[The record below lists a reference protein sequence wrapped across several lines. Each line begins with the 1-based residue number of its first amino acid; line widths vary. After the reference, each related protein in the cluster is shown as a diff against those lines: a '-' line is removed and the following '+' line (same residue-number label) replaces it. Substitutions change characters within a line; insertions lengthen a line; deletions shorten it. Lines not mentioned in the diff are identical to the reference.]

1 LLTAVP
7 TGAARGASVMTDE
20 PMPPDL
26 DVDIPMPSGLKVT
39 TEQPYHMLVVA
50 DFGGSENGT
59 VSGPLKDG
67 VVNLTA
73 DNFDEVMSSACPSVN
88 FTTTDPLAS
97 GNAMVEVD
105 LRFNDFKALQ
115 PENLVQN
122 FAMTRSL
129 AELREQ
135 LVSRMLGKLSS
146 EQLDAAVAKAVGADG
161 GLSWLAESIKWT
173 PSKAA
178 PDPGAVDSLMGQ
190 IDLGDDSGDSD
201 EPPAKSPL
209 GQLVSAAAQDGSS
222 ISHEEAAAIRR
233 TLKEVD
239 RRLSA
244 WLTAILHA
252 PQVQAIESTWRS
264 LAFLVSQIDF
274 RKHIRLSILHAGG
287 DMLESFRS
295 RVIDPVF
302 DEGAMAPDLII
313 VDREF
318 NNNAADLEALDEFAQ
333 HAASLPAVALANVG
347 AGFFGVRY
355 SWQVKTL
362 PPIVNLFDQWQ
373 FAKWKTL
380 RKESYARSLGAVFG
394 RCLLRPPHGREEV
407 KDFKFNYHE
416 EAIADKDLCWA
427 NGVIAVAAAVARSA
441 ADIGWP
447 SAMAGMVHGRV
458 EGFSTAVGGKKGD
471 KQFGPADTD
480 LAQEKIEE
488 LAMAGLNAT
497 VGIRD
502 HDDVLVWNGLTAAF
516 PQRNHPEA
524 FLEISLPYQLF
535 AARISALFFLLKEHL
550 SGLSPDAVA
559 PFVKKHVCDW
569 MGYQGEP
576 DAEQLSVQTR
586 APDDAPNALELAVTV
601 TPPQNILPGAIPVV
615 MGYRLG

>member
-1 LLTAVP
+1 
-7 TGAARGASVMTDE
+7 MTEE

-26 DVDIPMPSGLKVT
+26 DVDIPMPSGLKVS
-39 TEQPYHMLVVA
+39 TEHPYHMLVVA
-50 DFGGSENGT
+50 DFAGSENGNI
-59 VSGPLKDG
+59 SGPLKDG
-67 VVNLTA
+67 AINVTA

-105 LRFNDFKALQ
+105 LHFDSFKSLQ
-115 PENLVQN
+115 PENLIGS
-122 FAMTRSL
+122 FALTRSL
-129 AELREQ
+129 AAVREQ
-135 LVSRMLGKLSS
+135 LVNRMHGKLSS
-146 EQLDAAVAKAVGADG
+146 AQLSAGVARAVGTDA
-161 GLSWLAESIKWT
+161 GLAWLADSISWT
-173 PSKAA
+173 PSPSA
-178 PDPGAVDSLMGQ
+178 PDPDALDSLMGQ
-190 IDLGDDSGDSD
+190 IDLGGDSTDKD
-201 EPPAKSPL
+201 EPPARSPM
-209 GQLVSAAAQDGSS
+209 GRLVTAAAQDGSS
-222 ISHEEAAAIRR
+222 IPHEEAAAIRR

-244 WLTAILHA
+244 WLTTILHA
-252 PQVQAIESTWRS
+252 PQVQSIESIWRS

-274 RKHIRLSILHAGG
+274 RKHIRLSILHASA
-287 DMLESFRS
+287 DILECFRK
-295 RVIDPVF
+295 RIIDPVF
-302 DEGAMAPDLII
+302 DEGAESPDLIV

-318 NNNAADLEALDEFAQ
+318 NSTSADLEALDEFAQ
-333 HAASLPAVALANVG
+333 HAASLPAVVVANVG
-347 AGFFGVRY
+347 PGFFGVRY
-355 SWQVKTL
+355 AWQVKTL
-362 PPIVNLFDQWQ
+362 PPMVSLFDQWQ

-380 RKESYARSLGAVFG
+380 RKEPYARALGAVFG
-394 RCLLRPPHGREEV
+394 RCLLRPPHGRDEV
-407 KDFKFNYHE
+407 KDFKFNYQE

-427 NGVIAVAAAVARSA
+427 NGVIAVAAAVARSF

-480 LAQEKIEE
+480 LVQDKIEE

-502 HDDVLVWNGLTAAF
+502 HDDVLVWNGLTAAV

-535 AARISALFFLLKEHL
+535 AARISALFYLLKQHL
-550 SGLSPDAVA
+550 SGLSRDAVA
-559 PFVKKHVCDW
+559 PFVTKHVCDW
-569 MGYQGEP
+569 MGYRTDPGP
-576 DAEQLSVQTR
+576 EQLSVQTR
-586 APDDAPNALELAVTV
+586 PPEDDPQALELAVTV
-601 TPPQNILPGAIPVV
+601 TPPQNILPGGIPVV